1 VFGALGL
8 QTTAIPELVAEAISI
23 GSAMRLAGDSELTW
37 EGLEFQGTFYAWA
50 GPLLALDDRDGVP
63 YSPQLI
69 TLLEDRGMGVSLGNP
84 EMLSDHFGRGRCQV
98 FATDK
103 KSWKRPVVRG
113 RQLLLVRRPEDK
125 KD

>member
-1 VFGALGL
+1 
-8 QTTAIPELVAEAISI
+8 
-23 GSAMRLAGDSELTW
+23 MRLAGDAEPVW

-50 GPLLALDDRDGVP
+50 GPLVGLEDRDAVP

-69 TLLEDRGMGVSLGNP
+69 KLMEDRGMCISFGNP
-84 EMLSDHFGRGRCQV
+84 KRLSDHFGRGRCQV

-103 KSWKRPVVRG
+103 KNWRRPVVRN
-113 RQLLLVRRPEDK
+113 RQLLLVTRPEDT

>member
-8 QTTAIPELVAEAISI
+8 QATAIHELVAEAISI
-23 GSAMRLAGDSELTW
+23 ESAMRLAGDSEPTW

-50 GPLLALDDRDGVP
+50 GPLLALDDKDAVP
-63 YSPQLI
+63 YSPQL
-69 TLLEDRGMGVSLGNP
+69 TKLLEDRGMGVSFGNP
-84 EMLSDHFGRGRCQV
+84 EMLSDHFRRGRCQV

-103 KSWKRPVVRG
+103 KNWRRPVVHG
-113 RQLLLVRRPEDK
+113 RQLLLVKRPQDV